1 MPNFNISTAISYA
14 QTLNTGEFGIV
25 GPTGSLQVLT
35 GAAVTMNAT
44 NALLVA
50 GSIQS
55 LGRGIYAPDATTIE
69 IIVGQ
74 NGAIQTNGV
83 GINSDVADFTKIV
96 NHGSITGV
104 TGAIFASADG
114 FAVLGVNHDIVNTGS
129 LSSTNGRTVYLEH
142 NLTGFTEFVNS
153 GVIASTNT
161 AIVIGSASGITIFR
175 NTGTVLAGQ
184 NVLGTVDYA
193 YKGGD
198 GVDHIINQGMMSGA
212 IDLGGENDTYLA
224 IGAGSVAGDVRG
236 GAGSDTLRGS
246 SSDDVF
252 VGDSGNDVLFGR
264 GGNDTIYGGADH
276 DWISGE
282 DGHDYLLGEA
292 GLDLVTGGF
301 GNDTLDGGNDND
313 RLFGGADDDYLL
325 GGFGQ
330 DELFGGIGND
340 SLLGDI
346 GNDTLYGGSGDD
358 QLDGGGGADLLIGN
372 MGDDDLYGGGNAFSD
387 TLKGGSGDDT
397 LDGGAG
403 VDFLYGGANNDSLIG
418 GTNNDVLNGD
428 WGRDTLSGGGG
439 LDTLNGGTGDD
450 VLSGG
455 ANPDMFIFDRLNSGD
470 DVITDFTN
478 GLDKI
483 DLQSLGLTGFV
494 DLTGAGAVSSFDSG
508 ASTLIDLSLVGG
520 NGTIL
525 MDGFAFASLNAADFV
540 F

>member
-1 MPNFNISTAISYA
+1 MPSFNISTAIPFA
-14 QTLNTGEFGIV
+14 QTLNTGEFGII

-35 GAAVTMNAT
+35 GAAVTMNAA
-44 NALLVA
+44 NGLLVA

-55 LGRGIYAPDATTIE
+55 FGNGIYALDATTIE

-83 GINSDVADFTKIV
+83 GISSDVSDATKIV
-96 NHGSITGV
+96 NHGSITG
-104 TGAIFASADG
+104 TNGAIFASAD
-114 FAVLGVNHDIVNTGS
+114 ASSVLGVNHDIVNTGS
-129 LSSTNGRTVYLEH
+129 LSSTNRRTVYLEH
-142 NLTGFTEFVNS
+142 NLNGFTEFVNS

-161 AIVIGSASGITIFR
+161 AIEIGSASGSTIFR

-184 NVLGTVDYA
+184 NLGGTFDYA

-198 GVDHIINQGMMSGA
+198 NFDNIINQGMMSGA
-212 IDLGGENDTYLA
+212 IDLGGGNDIYLA

-246 SSDDVF
+246 SSEDSF
-252 VGDSGNDVLFGR
+252 FGDSGSDVLFGG
-264 GGNDTIYGGADH
+264 GGNDTIFGGTGD
-276 DWISGE
+276 DYILGE
-282 DGHDYLLGEA
+282 NGVDILRGEA
-292 GLDLVTGGF
+292 GLDLIIGGF
-301 GNDTLDGGNDND
+301 GNDTIDGGNDND
-313 RLFGGADDDYLL
+313 RLFGGAGDDDLG

-340 SLLGDI
+340 LLLGGI

-358 QLDGGGGADLLIGN
+358 RLDGGGGADLLIGN
-372 MGDDDLYGGGNAFSD
+372 MGDDVLSGGSNAFSD

-428 WGRDTLSGGGG
+428 WGSDTLSGGGG

-455 ANPDMFIFDRLNSGD
+455 ANPDTFIFDRLNSGD

-483 DLQSLGLTGFV
+483 DLQSLGLSGFA
-494 DLTGAGAVSSFDSG
+494 DLTGAVSSFDGG

-520 NGTIL
+520 DGTIL
-525 MDGFAFASLNAADFV
+525 MDGFTFALLNAADFV